1 MSLWSAQEA
10 ALATGGETAGDWQAE
25 GVSIDTRTL
34 QAGDLFVAL
43 ADQRDG
49 HDFVAEALQKGA
61 SAALVSR
68 RPADV
73 LSDENLLYVQDV
85 QAALEGLA
93 RAARQRSAAQVIAIT
108 GSAGKTSTKEM
119 LRVMLQAQGKTHA
132 SYASYNNH
140 WGVPLTLAS
149 LPRDAAFAVVEIG
162 MSNSGEIAPL
172 ARLVRPDAALIT
184 TVAPAHLAAF
194 ENLEGIAREKA
205 AIVQGLTAQGYA
217 VLNAEAPCRSV
228 MEQAVAAKGCQ
239 SLWFGTGAAQARI
252 AQLSVKDGL
261 TQVMA
266 SIGDLSL
273 KFELHTVGRHF
284 AMNALGALALLSKL
298 NADVEKAARVLAQWQ
313 PAEGRGM
320 RHQLHASFGAFE
332 LIDDAYNANP
342 VSMQA
347 ALDVLAQATSSRRVA
362 FLGDMK
368 ELGADERAHHSA
380 LAQLPAIRNIDLI
393 HMAGPLMAALH
404 HSLPVEK
411 RGQHF
416 ANAKEMAACVEDL
429 LQADDCILVKAS
441 LSSGLRQVV
450 DAIKIISQSEPDGA
464 ARPVER
470 KS

>member
-73 LSDENLLYVQDV
+73 LSDENLLYVQNV
-85 QAALEGLA
+85 QAALERLA

-119 LRVMLQAQGKTHA
+119 LRVMLQAQGTTHA

-162 MSNSGEIAPL
+162 MSNPGEIAPL

-228 MEQAVAAKGCQ
+228 MERAVAAKGCQ
-239 SLWFGTGAAQARI
+239 SLWFGSGAAQARI
-252 AQLSVKDGL
+252 TQLSVKDGL
-261 TQVMA
+261 MQVMA

-313 PAEGRGM
+313 PTEGRGM
-320 RHQLHASFGAFE
+320 RHQLHASFGAVE

-393 HMAGPLMAALH
+393 HTAGPLMAALH

-450 DAIKIISQSEPDGA
+450 DAIKIISQSDPDCA

-470 KS
+470 KR

>member
-10 ALATGGETAGDWQAE
+10 ALATGGKTAGDWQAE

-73 LSDENLLYVQDV
+73 LSDENLLYVQNV
-85 QAALEGLA
+85 QAALERLA

-119 LRVMLQAQGKTHA
+119 LRVMLQAQGTTHA

-162 MSNSGEIAPL
+162 MSNPGEIAPL

-228 MEQAVAAKGCQ
+228 MEKAVAAKGCQ
-239 SLWFGTGAAQARI
+239 SLWFGTGAAQARMT
-252 AQLSVKDGL
+252 QLSVKDGL
-261 TQVMA
+261 MQVMA

-273 KFELHTVGRHF
+273 KFELQTVGRHC
-284 AMNALGALALLSKL
+284 ALNALGALALLSKL
-298 NADVEKAARVLAQWQ
+298 NADVEKAARVLAQWR
-313 PAEGRGM
+313 PTEGRGM
-320 RHQLHASFGAFE
+320 RHQLHASFGAVE

-393 HMAGPLMAALH
+393 HTAGPLMAALN

-416 ANAKEMAACVEDL
+416 VNAKEMAACVEDL

-450 DAIKIISQSEPDGA
+450 DAIKIISQFEPDCA

-470 KS
+470 KR

>member
-1 MSLWSAQEA
+1 
-10 ALATGGETAGDWQAE
+10 
-25 GVSIDTRTL
+25 
-34 QAGDLFVAL
+34 
-43 ADQRDG
+43 
-49 HDFVAEALQKGA
+49 
-61 SAALVSR
+61 
-68 RPADV
+68 
-73 LSDENLLYVQDV
+73 
-85 QAALEGLA
+85 
-93 RAARQRSAAQVIAIT
+93 
-108 GSAGKTSTKEM
+108 
-119 LRVMLQAQGKTHA
+119 
-132 SYASYNNH
+132 
-140 WGVPLTLAS
+140 LAS
-149 LPRDAAFAVVEIG
+149 LPREAAFAVVEIG
-162 MSNSGEIAPL
+162 MSNPGEIAPL

-217 VLNAEAPCRSV
+217 VLNAEAPCISV

-239 SLWFGTGAAQARI
+239 SLWFGTGAAQARMT
-252 AQLSVKDGL
+252 QLSVKDGL
-261 TQVMA
+261 MQVMA

-320 RHQLHASFGAFE
+320 RHQLHASFGAVE

-393 HMAGPLMAALH
+393 HTAGPLMAALH

-416 ANAKEMAACVEDL
+416 ANAKEMAACVEDFL
-429 LQADDCILVKAS
+429 RADDCILVKAS

-450 DAIKIISQSEPDGA
+450 DAIKIISQSDPDCA

-470 KS
+470 KR

>member
-1 MSLWSAQEA
+1 MSLWSAQDA
-10 ALATGGETAGDWQAE
+10 ALATGGKTAGKWQAE

-34 QAGDLFVAL
+34 RAGDLFVAL

-49 HDFVAEALQKGA
+49 HDFVADALQKGA

-85 QAALEGLA
+85 QIALEGLA

-149 LPRDAAFAVVEIG
+149 LPHDAAFAVVEIG
-162 MSNSGEIAPL
+162 MSNPGEIAPL

-194 ENLEGIAREKA
+194 ESLEGIAREKA
-205 AIVQGLTAQGYA
+205 AIVQGLSTRGYA
-217 VLNAEAPCRSV
+217 VLNAEAPCISV
-228 MEQAVAAKGCQ
+228 MEQAVAAQGCQ

-252 AQLSVKDGL
+252 A
-261 TQVMA
+261 

-273 KFELHTVGRHF
+273 KFELRTVGRHF
-284 AMNALGALALLSKL
+284 ALNALGALALLSKL
-298 NADVEKAARVLAQWQ
+298 NADVEKAARTLAQWQ
-313 PAEGRGM
+313 PAEGRGL
-320 RHQLHASFGAFE
+320 RHQLNASFGAVE

-368 ELGADERAHHSA
+368 ELGLDERAHHSA
-380 LAQLPAIRNIDLI
+380 LARLPAIKNVDLI
-393 HMAGPLMAALH
+393 HTAGPLMAALH
-404 HSLPVEK
+404 RSLPVEK

-416 ANAKEMAACVEDL
+416 ANAEEMAACVEDL

-450 DAIKIISQSEPDGA
+450 DAIKIISQFEPDCA

-470 KS
+470 KR

>member
-1 MSLWSAQEA
+1 MSLWSAQDA
-10 ALATGGETAGDWQAE
+10 ALATGGKTAGKWQAE
-25 GVSIDTRTL
+25 GVSIYTRTL
-34 QAGDLFVAL
+34 RAGDLFVAL

-49 HDFVAEALQKGA
+49 HDFVADALQKGA

-85 QAALEGLA
+85 QIALEGLA

-149 LPRDAAFAVVEIG
+149 LPHDAAFAVVEIG
-162 MSNSGEIAPL
+162 MSNPGEIAPL

-184 TVAPAHLAAF
+184 TVALAHLAAF
-194 ENLEGIAREKA
+194 ESLEGIAREKA
-205 AIVQGLTAQGYA
+205 AIVQGLSTRGYA
-217 VLNAEAPCRSV
+217 VLNAEAPCISV
-228 MEQAVAAKGCQ
+228 MEQAVAAQGCQ

-252 AQLSVKDGL
+252 AQLSLKNGL

-273 KFELHTVGRHF
+273 KFELQTVGRHF
-284 AMNALGALALLSKL
+284 ALNALGALALLSKL
-298 NADVEKAARVLAQWQ
+298 NADVEKAARTLAQWQ
-313 PAEGRGM
+313 PAEGRGL
-320 RHQLHASFGAFE
+320 RHQLNASFGAVE

-362 FLGDMK
+362 FWV
-368 ELGADERAHHSA
+368 
-380 LAQLPAIRNIDLI
+380 I
-393 HMAGPLMAALH
+393 
-404 HSLPVEK
+404 
-411 RGQHF
+411 
-416 ANAKEMAACVEDL
+416 
-429 LQADDCILVKAS
+429 
-441 LSSGLRQVV
+441 
-450 DAIKIISQSEPDGA
+450 
-464 ARPVER
+464 
-470 KS
+470 

>member
-119 LRVMLQAQGKTHA
+119 LRVMLQAQGTTHA

-149 LPRDAAFAVVEIG
+149 LPRDVAFAVVEIG
-162 MSNSGEIAPL
+162 MSNPGEIAPL

-228 MEQAVAAKGCQ
+228 MEQAVAEKGCQ
-239 SLWFGTGAAQARI
+239 SLWFGSGAAQARI
-252 AQLSVKDGL
+252 TQLSV
-261 TQVMA
+261 
-266 SIGDLSL
+266 
-273 KFELHTVGRHF
+273 
-284 AMNALGALALLSKL
+284 
-298 NADVEKAARVLAQWQ
+298 
-313 PAEGRGM
+313 
-320 RHQLHASFGAFE
+320 
-332 LIDDAYNANP
+332 
-342 VSMQA
+342 
-347 ALDVLAQATSSRRVA
+347 
-362 FLGDMK
+362 
-368 ELGADERAHHSA
+368 
-380 LAQLPAIRNIDLI
+380 
-393 HMAGPLMAALH
+393 
-404 HSLPVEK
+404 
-411 RGQHF
+411 
-416 ANAKEMAACVEDL
+416 
-429 LQADDCILVKAS
+429 
-441 LSSGLRQVV
+441 
-450 DAIKIISQSEPDGA
+450 
-464 ARPVER
+464 
-470 KS
+470 

>member
-49 HDFVAEALQKGA
+49 HDFVSEALQKGA

-119 LRVMLQAQGKTHA
+119 LLVMLQAQGTTHA

-162 MSNSGEIAPL
+162 MSNPGEIAPL

-228 MEQAVAAKGCQ
+228 MEQAVAAKGCL
-239 SLWFGTGAAQARI
+239 SHWFGSGAAQARI
-252 AQLSVKDGL
+252 TQLIVKDGL
-261 TQVMA
+261 MQVMA

-313 PAEGRGM
+313 PTEGRGM
-320 RHQLHASFGAFE
+320 RHQLHASFGAVE

-393 HMAGPLMAALH
+393 HTAGPLMAALH

-450 DAIKIISQSEPDGA
+450 DAIKIISQSDPDCA

-470 KS
+470 KR

>member
-1 MSLWSAQEA
+1 MNLWSAQEA

-43 ADQRDG
+43 TDQRDG
-49 HDFVAEALQKGA
+49 HDFVADALQKGA

-68 RPADV
+68 RPTDV
-73 LSDENLLYVQDV
+73 LSDENLLYVKEV
-85 QAALEGLA
+85 ETAFEGLA
-93 RAARQRSAAQVIAIT
+93 RAARHRSAAQVIAIT

-132 SYASYNNH
+132 SYASCNNH

-162 MSNSGEIAPL
+162 MSNPGEIAPL

-184 TVAPAHLAAF
+184 IVAPAHLAAF
-194 ENLEGIAREKA
+194 DNLEGIAREKA
-205 AIVQGLTAQGYA
+205 AIVQGLSAQGYA
-217 VLNAEAPCRSV
+217 VLNAEAPCISV
-228 MEQAVAAKGCQ
+228 MEQAVAAQGCQ
-239 SLWFGTGAAQARI
+239 SLWFGNGAAQASI
-252 AQLSVKDGL
+252 TKLSLEDGL
-261 TQVMA
+261 TQVLA
-266 SIGDLSL
+266 NIGDLSL

-284 AMNALGALALLSKL
+284 ALNALGALALLSKL
-298 NADVEKAARVLAQWQ
+298 NADVEKAARTLTQWQ
-313 PAEGRGM
+313 PAEGRGV
-320 RHQLHASFGAFE
+320 RHRLNTFFGAVE

-347 ALDVLAQATSSRRVA
+347 ALDVLAQAKSSRRVA

-368 ELGADERAHHSA
+368 ELGPDEQAHHSA
-380 LAQLPAIRNIDLI
+380 LAQLPAIKNLDLI
-393 HMAGPLMAALH
+393 HTAGSLMVALH
-404 HSLPVEK
+404 RSLPVEK

-416 ANAKEMAACVEDL
+416 SNAKEMAACVEDL
-429 LQADDCILVKAS
+429 LRAEDCILVKAS

-450 DAIKIISQSEPDGA
+450 DAIKIISHLQPDCA

-470 KS
+470 KR

>member
-119 LRVMLQAQGKTHA
+119 LRVMLQARGKTHA

-162 MSNSGEIAPL
+162 MSNPGEIAPL

-194 ENLEGIAREKA
+194 ENLKGIAREKA

-228 MEQAVAAKGCQ
+228 MEQAFAAKGCQ
-239 SLWFGTGAAQARI
+239 SHWFGSGAAQARI
-252 AQLSVKDGL
+252 TQLSVKDGL
-261 TQVMA
+261 MQVMA

-313 PAEGRGM
+313 PTEGRGM
-320 RHQLHASFGAFE
+320 RHQLHASFGAVE

-393 HMAGPLMAALH
+393 HTAGPLMAALH

-450 DAIKIISQSEPDGA
+450 DAIKIISQSDPDCA

-470 KS
+470 KR